1 MQEMSAERELFA
13 KEVLGAI
20 GQNSNKLADSEVAGF
35 RAITGHRYSG
45 ELMAVGR
52 ATNGWLHAVRTSEL
66 ADADAC
72 DRHARKVHEEAADI
86 CPMKWVSDIW
96 ADPNSRYKTG
106 RSAFWRVIRAV
117 LGKLDVASPNDA
129 AWPSH
134 LAWTNLYKVAP
145 YGGGNP
151 NAALCKAQLS
161 GCISLLQAEITARR
175 PRRILFLT
183 GHGWAKPFLDAGAPG
198 VKQVDDYR
206 YVNAVGT
213 MTVGDHSAKA
223 VVAEHPQGKA
233 EDIWVREVVGV
244 FQAA

>member
-1 MQEMSAERELFA
+1 MSMERELFA
-13 KEVLGAI
+13 KEILGPI
-20 GQNSNKLADSEVAGF
+20 GQNSRMLGDSEVAGF

-45 ELMAVGR
+45 ELMVVGR

-66 ADADAC
+66 ADADTC
-72 DRHARKVHEEAADI
+72 DRHASKVYEEAADA

-96 ADPNSRYKTG
+96 ADPNSKYKTG

-117 LGKLDVASPNDA
+117 LGNLDVVSPNDA

-145 YGGGNP
+145 YEGGNP
-151 NAALCKAQLS
+151 NAALCKAQLP
-161 GCISLLQAEITARR
+161 GCISLLQAEIAARR

-198 VKQVDDYR
+198 VKPVDGHR

-213 MTVGDHSAKA
+213 MTVGDNSARV

-233 EDIWVREVVGV
+233 EDVWVREVTGACR
-244 FQAA
+244 AA